1 MSQTKVVEK
10 KCHGSEHKS
19 QIAALFWRKKKK
31 KEVEFLCW
39 KEIITERFKA
49 FYLCWQVQDQRC
61 LRWLKMHFR
70 VISHSFSRLS
80 LQAAANSGWWLYP
93 HYNQMWMRSGPWG
106 VSEHRPLWS
115 WSTISASALILFFFF
130 YVCLCLIVD
139 ESMPLI
145 CVILHLHSHRCRC
158 VGDSRP
164 FIRWKPGKSVQPILA
179 TRC

>member
-1 MSQTKVVEK
+1 MSRIRAQ
-10 KCHGSEHKS
+10 KS
-19 QIAALFWRKKKK
+19 NRCLILEEKKK

-130 YVCLCLIVD
+130 LCL
-139 ESMPLI
+139 PL
-145 CVILHLHSHRCRC
+145 SHCGWINAIDLC
-158 VGDSRP
+158 DPP
-164 FIRWKPGKSVQPILA
+164 FTQPSVPLCWWQSAIYKMETWKECAAYIGHKVLKYTPV
-179 TRC
+179 